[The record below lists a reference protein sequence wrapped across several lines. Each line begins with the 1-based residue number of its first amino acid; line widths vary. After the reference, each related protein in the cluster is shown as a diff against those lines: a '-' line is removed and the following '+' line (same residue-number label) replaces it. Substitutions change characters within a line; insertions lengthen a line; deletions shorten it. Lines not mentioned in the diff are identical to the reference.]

1 MPDPTTTYA
10 WCFSH
15 GRMHTFVPS
24 AEYPDGA
31 WCTAEWMPLDGD
43 TEVAALADKHA
54 RYGDAQFIHHLP
66 FEAQVQI
73 SEAWSARHD
82 SMEGS

>member
-1 MPDPTTTYA
+1 MTDTTGTPTYA

-24 AEYPDGA
+24 TEHPDGA
-31 WCTAEWMPLDGD
+31 WCTAEWMPLDGG
-43 TEVAALADKHA
+43 TEDAALTDKQT

-66 FEAQVQI
+66 F
-73 SEAWSARHD
+73 
-82 SMEGS
+82 